1 MSLEPFAL
9 FMILQKPSRFP
20 RSKSSAVIRSAHF
33 KQVRGFT
40 LVEVM
45 VGMFVFTLVAIGI
58 TATVMQTRRIAQLN
72 VMRTVAYTVAQGYI
86 EQILSLNAADI
97 EAASEFWVTGRPP
110 LPTES
115 VNAMLTN
122 TTNVEISDPLYVSP
136 LSSAPVGSNMVART
150 DVSGDM
156 WNVKNIM
163 IDLQNNALGVPTA
176 IPMTLYLDVNISRN
190 WQQVNGV
197 WQQPT
202 SPYMLIKVD
211 FQYQSQ
217 GYLTAGWYKGSLQ
230 MVRTDIAGQ

>member
-1 MSLEPFAL
+1 MNLPKLIRSF
-9 FMILQKPSRFP
+9 
-20 RSKSSAVIRSAHF
+20 RSKSAATTPRTRFSQA
-33 KQVRGFT
+33 RGFT
-40 LVEVM
+40 LIEVM
-45 VGMFVFTLVAIGI
+45 VGMFVFTLVSIGI
-58 TATVMQTRRIAQLN
+58 TATVLQTRRIAQLN
-72 VMRTVAYTVAQGYI
+72 VMRTVAYTVAQGYV
-86 EQILSLNAADI
+86 EQILSLNAADV
-97 EAASEFWVTGRPP
+97 EAASEFWVNGRPA

-136 LSSAPVGSNMVART
+136 LSSAPAGSNMVART
-150 DVSGDM
+150 DVAGDM
-156 WNVKNIM
+156 WNVKNVM
-163 IDLQNNALGVPTA
+163 IDLQNNALGVATA

-202 SPYMLIKVD
+202 SPYMLVKID

-217 GYLTAGWYKGSLQ
+217 GYLTAGWYKGSVQ